1 MKNTENRYELE
12 ELIMMTVA
20 NNKDYKK
27 EYECNPLFHEII
39 EGITNSDDV
48 IEAIVNTLYSY
59 NQMLTSITA
68 VVAQN
73 ADDESIDKLVNS
85 LTEQLEDDAK

>member
-1 MKNTENRYELE
+1 MQEINELFMNEVTKNSKYW
-12 ELIMMTVA
+12 
-20 NNKDYKK
+20 K
-27 EYECNPLFHEII
+27 EYLTNPLFHEII
-39 EGITNSDDV
+39 DGIRESDNPM
-48 IEAIVNTLYSY
+48 ESIVNTLYSY

>member
-1 MKNTENRYELE
+1 MQEVNELFMNEVTKNSEYW
-12 ELIMMTVA
+12 
-20 NNKDYKK
+20 K
-27 EYECNPLFHEII
+27 EYLNNPLFHEII
-39 EGITNSDDV
+39 YGIRESDNPM
-48 IEAIVNTLYSY
+48 ESIVNTLYSY

>member
-1 MKNTENRYELE
+1 MQKINELFMNE
-12 ELIMMTVA
+12 VS
-20 NNKDYKK
+20 NNSEYWK
-27 EYECNPLFHEII
+27 EYLTNPLFHEII
-39 EGITNSDDV
+39 DGIRESDNPM
-48 IEAIVNTLYSY
+48 ESIVNTLYSY

-73 ADDESIDKLVNS
+73 ADDESVNKIINN

>member
-1 MKNTENRYELE
+1 MQLWVKDEYKN
-12 ELIMMTVA
+12 
-20 NNKDYKK
+20 
-27 EYECNPLFHEII
+27 NPLFHEII
-39 EGITNSDDV
+39 DGIRESDNPM
-48 IEAIVNTLYSY
+48 ESIVNTLYSY

>member
-1 MKNTENRYELE
+1 MQKVNELLMNE
-12 ELIMMTVA
+12 VA
-20 NNKDYKK
+20 RNNDYRN
-27 EYECNPLFHEII
+27 EYLNNPLFHEII
-39 EGITNSDDV
+39 DGIKNSDNPM
-48 IEAIVNTLYSY
+48 ESIVNTLYSY

-73 ADDESIDKLVNS
+73 TDDESVNKLINT